1 MSAEPIVVLDRAA
14 KRYGGDGRTQTVLD
28 GLSLDVRAG
37 EMVSIVGPSGCG
49 KTTLLNII
57 GALDRPDAG
66 RVRCCGVDLTAADR
80 GALTAYR
87 ARSVGFVFQFY
98 NLLPTLTALEN
109 VEAGLIVAGVGRAEA
124 KKRGRRMLARVG
136 LEDEAGKFPAEL
148 SGGEQQRVAIAR
160 ALGKQP
166 ALVLADE
173 PTGNLDQGTGA
184 GDGVDACV
192 ERRDPDHLRGGHAQP
207 HRRIGGRPHGAAGA
221 RPCRCGGAGMI
232 LLRKALRDVRAMG
245 ARAVLLVLVIG
256 AGIGMAAGI
265 GLALR
270 DVRATRDASTATR
283 RSPTSTSASNSR
295 SRPTSW
301 QRGLKPPE
309 RRWPRLGWSWT
320 VPHRAEPSGPPRRSS
335 ACVRT
340 SRGGRRGAGS
350 WPWRPGSR

>member
-1 MSAEPIVVLDRAA
+1 MSAEPIVVLDRVA

-136 LEDEAGKFPAEL
+136 LEDAAGKFPAEL

-184 GDGVDACV
+184 QVTALMRALNAETRTTFVVVTHNPAVGSAADRMVRL
-192 ERRDPDHLRGGHAQP
+192 EH
-207 HRRIGGRPHGAAGA
+207 GR
-221 RPCRCGGAGMI
+221 
-232 LLRKALRDVRAMG
+232 V
-245 ARAVLLVLVIG
+245 V
-256 AGIGMAAGI
+256 
-265 GLALR
+265 
-270 DVRATRDASTATR
+270 
-283 RSPTSTSASNSR
+283 
-295 SRPTSW
+295 
-301 QRGLKPPE
+301 
-309 RRWPRLGWSWT
+309 
-320 VPHRAEPSGPPRRSS
+320 AEEP
-335 ACVRT
+335 A
-340 SRGGRRGAGS
+340 
-350 WPWRPGSR
+350 